1 MARQR
6 LMTLHLGAGA
16 YLSCTPPLSLQMKA
30 ECIYS
35 PACHPAASGRGITL
49 AMMNKQGLIQ
59 KQALAHPVTHS
70 RTSRVH
76 HAITAEVF
84 CRVHAFVF
92 VCPILPHCS
101 VAFITPKKEWL
112 SSWVDVRMVIEKED
126 LFAQMLQSRWVC
138 FNKKWCLEHDHP
150 IANHLC
156 YKKRLLFSHLVL

>member
-84 CRVHAFVF
+84 CCMHAFVF
-92 VCPILPHCS
+92 VCQILAHRS
-101 VAFITPKKEWL
+101 EVFITPKKAWL
-112 SSWVDVRMVIEKED
+112 SSWVNVKLVIEKED
-126 LFAQMLQSRWVC
+126 LFTSRWHTDVAVA
-138 FNKKWCLEHDHP
+138 LS
-150 IANHLC
+150 
-156 YKKRLLFSHLVL
+156 LFQ